1 MSTSASAFSIPGSIL
16 VAAALLLGGC
26 EEASDLPPPPSAAQ
40 LAPYYEYGGDL
51 RVEMSGN
58 VAQVHVV
65 IDRDEYL
72 AGGEVWAKAS
82 PYIFILSPGTRQAFT
97 EFPGLGGVRVIVRYG
112 DGTLLAQALL
122 ERGTLN
128 PGAWTRALNVAAQA
142 RSEGTQRPGYMRDL
156 VRVGEDHTTFEYN
169 PEYITVVP

>member
-1 MSTSASAFSIPGSIL
+1 MPILHRVRSSSASLLA
-16 VAAALLLGGC
+16 VATVLLAGC
-26 EEASDLPPPPSAAQ
+26 EAASDLPPPPSATE
-40 LAPYYEYGGDL
+40 LRSYYEYGGEI

-58 VAQVHVV
+58 VGQIHVV

-82 PYIFILSPGTRQAFT
+82 PYIFLISPGTRQAFT
-97 EFPGLGGVRVIVRYG
+97 DFPGLGGVRVIVRYG

-122 ERGTLN
+122 ERGALN
-128 PGAWTRALNVAAQA
+128 PGAWSRALNVAAQA
-142 RSEGTQRPGYMRDL
+142 RSEGTQRPGFMRDL

-169 PEYITVVP
+169 PEYITVTP